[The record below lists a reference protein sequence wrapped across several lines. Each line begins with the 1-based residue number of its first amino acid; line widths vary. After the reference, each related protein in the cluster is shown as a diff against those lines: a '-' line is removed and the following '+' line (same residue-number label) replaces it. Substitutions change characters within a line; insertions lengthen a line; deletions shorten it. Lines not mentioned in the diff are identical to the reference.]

1 MHNLPK
7 KARSEATNP
16 NPGDVLC
23 NIPVLAPVV
32 TSLSEMP
39 LRLTG
44 KSLEITD
51 SPVDHAECEVE
62 VDMGHCVGETVNSE
76 AGNETAGFQ
85 E

>member
-1 MHNLPK
+1 LPK

-16 NPGDVLC
+16 NPGGVLR
-23 NIPVLAPVV
+23 NIPVLAPVA
-32 TSLSEMP
+32 TSSSELEML